1 MSQQSTDQR
10 KIGRKGL
17 NLAAFLALTLIAPSP
32 VLAQGAKAPTGDES
46 LPPNVAP
53 QLAELEKFSATP
65 ANAKKAEA
73 LAERLRTPL
82 FPYPAA
88 TQRMKLA
95 LARALAHQG
104 KMAEAD
110 RHFRDAYAPSAPDA
124 IIRFE
129 AMNTHSGFLADD
141 PATLDTAIRL
151 TQEALKAPPESV
163 QYHQA
168 AYRFCCLLLVSGKQA
183 EATAAQRKLAATAK
197 MDAALKEKVVRLGHY
212 LRAINERET
221 RIDPY
226 FAPWRPID
234 SLGALPARRR
244 IADLAF
250 AMRDMPRAATLYL
263 ELGKLAR
270 AGSQPEIE
278 AWAHM
283 QHSRT
288 LYLGGGKDFPRAI
301 AELDKFRT
309 TYAKA
314 SCAPYALL
322 QNALL
327 LNNIQKD
334 KRKSRETLEAI
345 IKNYRNSPEAE
356 HASYYLAMLAYYNKE
371 YGNAAALVR
380 RHAENFP
387 KSPKNAYLIS
397 TFIPQM
403 EKESR
408 EAKEK

>member
-1 MSQQSTDQR
+1 MVVIRFMPLRVCT
-10 KIGRKGL
+10 
-17 NLAAFLALTLIAPSP
+17 AVLIALAIFDPSP
-32 VLAQGAKAPTGDES
+32 VLAQGTKAPTGDAS
-46 LPPNVAP
+46 LPPNIAP
-53 QLAELEKFSATP
+53 QLVELEKLSATP

-95 LARALAHQG
+95 LARTLAHQG
-104 KMAEAD
+104 KMADAD
-110 RHFRDAYAPSAPDA
+110 RFFRDAYAPSAPDEV
-124 IIRFE
+124 IRLN
-129 AMNTHSGFLADD
+129 ALNTHAEFLSED
-141 PATLDTAIRL
+141 PATMETAIRL
-151 TQEALKAPPESV
+151 TREALKAAPESA
-163 QYHQA
+163 QYQQA
-168 AYRFCCLLLVSGKQA
+168 AYRYCCLLLVSAKYP
-183 EATAAQRKLAATAK
+183 EATAAQRKLATDGN
-197 MDAALKEKVVRLGHY
+197 MESALKEKVVRLGHY
-212 LRAINERET
+212 IRAINERET

-234 SLGALPARRR
+234 ALGTMATQRR

-250 AMRDMPRAATLYL
+250 AMRDIPRAAALYL

-309 TYAKA
+309 TYTKA

-327 LNNIQKD
+327 VNNIQKD
-334 KRKSRETLEAI
+334 KKKSRVTLDYI
-345 IKNYRNSPEAE
+345 LRNHRQSPEAE

-408 EAKEK
+408 EAKKN